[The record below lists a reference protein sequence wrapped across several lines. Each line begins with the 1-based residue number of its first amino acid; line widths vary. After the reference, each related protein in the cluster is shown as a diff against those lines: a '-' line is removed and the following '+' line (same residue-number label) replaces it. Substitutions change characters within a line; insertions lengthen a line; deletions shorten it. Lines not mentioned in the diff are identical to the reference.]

1 MAIISEAINMINN
14 ENTDSKATKIMREAL
29 ANLISEQLETD
40 CEMSLD
46 EAYKLALRDMKIYR
60 KQLKSEQSNILAKAR
75 YSLYNL

>member
-14 ENTDSKATKIMREAL
+14 ENTDSKASKIMRKAL
-29 ANLISEQLETD
+29 ANLISEHLETD

-60 KQLKSEQSNILAKAR
+60 KQLKSEKSNILAKAR
-75 YSLYNL
+75 YSYYNL